1 MAKTFKQKLIELG
14 FPNQT
19 TIKNLANFCK
29 SSNSGF
35 ILFSFEN
42 TGDPDTSTSD
52 CTVSGTP
59 QIYSEAILGIATL
72 AAKQIINAGINDGSL
87 PPSAIDNEELIDK
100 YMLLY
105 FGSLINGY
113 FGNSVNVEDT
123 LNGHHPSQLS

>member
-14 FPNQT
+14 FPDQT
-19 TIKNLANFCK
+19 TIRNLANFCK

-59 QIYSEAILGIATL
+59 QIYSESILGIATL
-72 AAKQIINAGINDGSL
+72 ASKQIINAGINDGSL

-105 FGSLINGY
+105 FVSLINGY
-113 FGNSVNVEDT
+113 FGDSINIEET
-123 LNGHHPSQLS
+123 LNGFHPSQLS